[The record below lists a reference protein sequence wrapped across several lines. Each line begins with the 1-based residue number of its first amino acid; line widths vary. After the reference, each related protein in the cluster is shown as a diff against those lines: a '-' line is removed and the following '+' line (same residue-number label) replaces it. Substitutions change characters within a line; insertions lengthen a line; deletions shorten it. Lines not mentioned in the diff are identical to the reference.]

1 MKAYVSAIVIAALL
15 GSVPAHAATDMGL
28 TLHDGPALRGRAVG
42 AQAGVTIKL
51 GDRRVMR
58 ESEKVT
64 LGIQAGPVL
73 SVRDRSSING
83 GRRMVGNM
91 LSLSLKPGY
100 ATSLSI
106 AGHPLATEFTR
117 LGAAEADE
125 EGKPKKKQG
134 TGDKIGWIAAVAGG
148 VMVILIGVAVIGLA
162 TQGPTD

>member
-1 MKAYVSAIVIAALL
+1 MKAHVSAIVIAALL
-15 GSVPAHAATDMGL
+15 CSVPAHAATDMGL
-28 TLHDGPALRGRAVG
+28 TLHNGLALRGRAVG

-64 LGIQAGPVL
+64 LGIQAGPVF
-73 SVRDRSSING
+73 SVRDRSSVNG
-83 GRRMVGNM
+83 ERRMVGNM
-91 LSLSLKPGY
+91 LSLTLKPGY

-106 AGHPLATEFTR
+106 GGQSLAAEYTS
-117 LGAAEADE
+117 LGAAEADD

-134 TGDKIGWIAAVAGG
+134 TGDKIAWVAAVAGG
-148 VMVILIGVAVIGLA
+148 VMVILIGATVIAFA